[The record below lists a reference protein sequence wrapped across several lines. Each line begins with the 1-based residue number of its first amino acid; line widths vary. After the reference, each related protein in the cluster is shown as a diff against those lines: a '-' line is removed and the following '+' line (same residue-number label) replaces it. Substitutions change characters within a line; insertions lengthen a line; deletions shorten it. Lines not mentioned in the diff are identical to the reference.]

1 MDGRAHEHL
10 TTGMAIVGMKSSYRF
25 RWPWVLVLLG
35 SCIVASTSSAATS
48 NLRRRLVVGQAEFV
62 EQCTFV
68 LLSDDTVD
76 DGLISQDEFADFLS
90 GYCIFLNVCDPD
102 TEFDFESLSVQ
113 LQLAFVLFI
122 CDQPED
128 LERER
133 CLDSLNDM
141 GEQFGYDMSAET
153 FSSLELEVKQLCS
166 QAYPHSLLMG
176 LLPPTVTPTTG
187 R

>member
-1 MDGRAHEHL
+1 M
-10 TTGMAIVGMKSSYRF
+10 
-25 RWPWVLVLLG
+25 
-35 SCIVASTSSAATS
+35 
-48 NLRRRLVVGQAEFV
+48 VVGQAEFV
-62 EQCTFV
+62 EQCTFA
-68 LLSDDTVD
+68 LLSDDAVD
-76 DGLISQDEFADFLS
+76 DGLISQDEFANFLT
-90 GYCIFLNVCDPD
+90 GYCILLNFCDPA

-141 GEQFGYDMSAET
+141 GGEFGYDMSAET
-153 FSSLELEVKQLCS
+153 FSVVEMEVKQLCS
-166 QAYPHSLLMG
+166 QAYPHSLMMG